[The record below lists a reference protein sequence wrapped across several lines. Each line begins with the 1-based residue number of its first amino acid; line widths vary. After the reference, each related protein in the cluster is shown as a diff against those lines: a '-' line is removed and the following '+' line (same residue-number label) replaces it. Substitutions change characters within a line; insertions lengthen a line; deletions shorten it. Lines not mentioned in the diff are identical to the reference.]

1 MAFNRTE
8 TSKKKDTLICIGEGV
23 HLSGDNLHIVADL
36 FISPDGSVSA
46 AVHSSTGNA
55 RSISSF
61 ISRIGFAGL
70 DMIAS
75 DYYYKVEGQAL
86 GLVDIMARNG
96 HISFSQAAS
105 FRSSVE
111 SMASFPVIFFVG
123 DARRPG

>member
-1 MAFNRTE
+1 
-8 TSKKKDTLICIGEGV
+8 
-23 HLSGDNLHIVADL
+23 
-36 FISPDGSVSA
+36 VSA
-46 AVHSSTGNA
+46 AIHSSTGNA